1 METTNIISISSIFLN
16 IFLLFMVVYMF
27 RRMENDKKSL
37 FRLMDGF
44 DKYLISTNTFIQKID
59 QTTVQTDK
67 NLLVLS
73 RDSTDNKYE
82 ILNALSDLR
91 LEAIEEQT
99 AKYKVNE
106 AIRKAME
113 APQNGD

>member
-1 METTNIISISSIFLN
+1 MDTTTIISMSSILLN
-16 IFLLFMVVYMF
+16 LILLFMVIYMF
-27 RRMENDKKSL
+27 RRMKNDNKL
-37 FRLMDGF
+37 LCHLMDGLNNH
-44 DKYLISTNTFIQKID
+44 LISTSTFIQKID
-59 QTTVQTDK
+59 QTTIQTDK
-67 NLLVLS
+67 NLLIRS

-91 LEAIEEQT
+91 LEAIEGQT

-113 APQNGD
+113 APGNGV